1 MVAGGTTRHPHD
13 SLYDSGEG
21 LDLLRWSCFS
31 EFLVKVFRPSYRQSL
46 LVTPRSLVTHTT
58 HTFFSLSLPLGEAA
72 RRPQRHHLSAAAHH
86 LPFIIHTVSPSFAS
100 NQQGPER
107 DETRRGQAGPV
118 ETVRDARHRTT
129 PTCGLR
135 RRSSRHHRSPPNLG
149 TTTQLSA
156 QQRQRQGIVNR
167 LSRTVPLRVRAP
179 VWTNSFSSWPTRPTH
194 TGSSTVGSTYYLP
207 TFCTRGRPCVCRAA
221 ARLGTAEAATT
232 ARGAG

>member
-1 MVAGGTTRHPHD
+1 MIREKDWICSGGLAFQSFSSRFSVLHTDSPSWSRHD
-13 SLYDSGEG
+13 
-21 LDLLRWSCFS
+21 
-31 EFLVKVFRPSYRQSL
+31 
-46 LVTPRSLVTHTT
+46 RSLHILHTLS
-58 HTFFSLSLPLGEAA
+58 FPSLSLSVKPPGALNVTISQPL
-72 RRPQRHHLSAAAHH
+72 RTICHLLSTPSRPLSH
-86 LPFIIHTVSPSFAS
+86 PTNRVR
-100 NQQGPER
+100 NETRR